1 MRTVFLDTVGLLA
14 LWDKSDQWHPPAD
27 IAFQS
32 LSASGVRLVSSPF
45 ILLECGN
52 AAARKP
58 YRTAVD
64 HLRQSLEHSGLL
76 IIPTANEWDEAWIGY
91 CRGDGAGTGIVDQFS
106 FLIMR
111 RLAIT
116 EAFTN
121 DRHFEAAGFVTLF

>member
-14 LWDKSDQWHPPAD
+14 LWDKSDQWHPAAD
-27 IAFQS
+27 AAFQS

-64 HLRQSLEHSGLL
+64 LLRQSLEHSGLL
-76 IIPTANEWDEAWIGY
+76 IIPTGDEWDEAWIGY
-91 CRGDGAGTGIVDQFS
+91 GRGDGAGAGIVDQFS

-121 DRHFEAAGFVTLF
+121 DRHFQAASFVTLF